1 MHGTSWRQSSV
12 LAVGLGVAPA
22 ARWGKEK
29 RAVTGVAV
37 QTGTGLLYCL
47 LPFAIGLVVK
57 HAGMATVLT
66 KVAGQG
72 IPGPPRFQAGLFCKP
87 RLRDHRARIGL

>member
-1 MHGTSWRQSSV
+1 MDATEKQRSSSMHGTSWLQSSV

-22 ARWGKEK
+22 APVGGKEK

-47 LPFAIGLVVK
+47 LPFTIGLVVK
-57 HAGMATVLT
+57 HEGMATVLT
-66 KVAGQG
+66 EVAGKG
-72 IPGPPRFQAGLFCKP
+72 IPGPPRFQAGLFF
-87 RLRDHRARIGL
+87 